1 MPPHHEAAHA
11 GAILLAVPSQTS
23 AGLDL
28 LRSPL
33 WIRPLAAWALT
44 ALRDTPTLGEIVL
57 VVETS
62 HEARAKALV
71 ARTAPEARV
80 AIVADGAGIAAA
92 MRAGLAAL
100 SPAVRLVVVH
110 EAARPL
116 VTPELLAASLAAF
129 AASPGLVAACAAS
142 PMKETVKRVRDGVVV
157 ETLDR
162 SRLALLQTPLAFDR
176 AALDRASRADGVG
189 DGLADLL
196 RRLRSTDGEVLATF
210 PGGAEHLAVATPG
223 DLALAEQLL
232 RARRPSQRRARAK
245 GTKMRTPSSAS
256 AKGSAG

>member
-23 AGLDL
+23 AGLNL

-62 HEARAKALV
+62 HEARAKALI

-162 SRLALLQTPLAFDR
+162 SRLALLQTPMAFDR

-196 RRLRSTDGEVLATF
+196 RRLRSTDGRLATF

-245 GTKMRTPSSAS
+245 GTKMRTPSLAS

>member
-1 MPPHHEAAHA
+1 MPPHHETAQA

-33 WIRPLAAWALT
+33 LIRPLAAWALA
-44 ALRDTPTLGEIVL
+44 ALRDTPALGEIVL
-57 VVETS
+57 VIEAS
-62 HEARAKALV
+62 HAARAKALV
-71 ARTAPEARV
+71 ARTTPEARV
-80 AIVADGAGIAAA
+80 AVVADGTGVTAA

-100 SPAVRLVVVH
+100 SPAVRPVVVH

-129 AASPGLVAACAAS
+129 ATTPGLVAACAAS
-142 PMKETVKRVRDGVVV
+142 PMKETVKRVRDGVVL

-162 SRLALLQTPLAFDR
+162 SRLALLQTPMTFDR
-176 AALDRASRADGVG
+176 GALDRASRADGVG

-196 RRLRSTDGEVLATF
+196 GTLRASGGRIATF
-210 PGGAEHLAVATPG
+210 PGGAEHLAVATPD

-232 RARRPSQRRARAK
+232 RARQPS
-245 GTKMRTPSSAS
+245 
-256 AKGSAG
+256 